1 MEFTKYVIIF
11 ALNKSKIIEDC
22 GGIKMFQ
29 DKSGM
34 FEDFGFKLVII
45 NSLLEKETSFSDD
58 LVEMNEKYVDT
69 YDGDGFECIP
79 EMVEFFEN
87 LNLTKEDLSLVT
99 ELCFDG
105 GEDIYFM
112 IMPNWD
118 GESEE
123 FNVKSVSGFEN
134 LENLKQVEYI
144 AMCSEELMDK
154 FEEKGIEV
162 I

>member
-1 MEFTKYVIIF
+1 
-11 ALNKSKIIEDC
+11 
-22 GGIKMFQ
+22 MFQ

-58 LVEMNEKYVDT
+58 LEEMNEKYVDT

-154 FEEKGIEV
+154 FKEKGIEV

>member
-11 ALNKSKIIEDC
+11 ALNKSEIIEDY

-58 LVEMNEKYVDT
+58 LEEMNEKYVDT

-154 FEEKGIEV
+154 FKEKGIEV

>member
-1 MEFTKYVIIF
+1 MF
-11 ALNKSKIIEDC
+11 LLDKSEIIEDY

-58 LVEMNEKYVDT
+58 LEEMNEKYVDT

-154 FEEKGIEV
+154 FKEKGIEV